1 MEEDSCQDRQENEKA
16 ALMAIYGDQMKLLYD
31 KSDMNLWKPLE
42 CILRLWPPSSQGPQ
56 KMDGPSVD
64 LHICCP
70 HDYPNVLPTIELE
83 HPKKI
88 SFGDTI
94 SLRNELVQL
103 ANLLKGEVMIFE
115 LAQHVEYESF
125 YEEMMY
131 RNQELKESER
141 LKRQAAEE
149 KKLKDIKLKIRSEQQ
164 AVRKALRKKHSGA
177 ELTHLENLPAERRE
191 QAARKQYVPS
201 KVGQG
206 KVVTSNITEEFVPWN
221 FPNGNLSRFKN
232 EFEHIYWLG
241 KGAFGDV
248 IKVRNKLDDGFYA
261 VKRIE
266 LNPCKIQLNKKIT
279 REVKLLS
286 RLNHENVVRYYNSWI
301 EMAAM
306 EDTKST
312 DDSEFERNRK
322 NRAKSPTEKL
332 LSLQNKRDWTIDK
345 ASECTSDDSSS
356 DTWIAFRSGS
366 KSPMQ
371 SSMSALPKS
380 NTNEPSVLP
389 QTPQK
394 TSLHMYIQMEL
405 CEKSTLRIAIDEG
418 LFVEVERVWRLFR
431 EVVEG
436 LCHIHQQGI
445 IHRDLKPVNIFI
457 DHDDHVKIGD
467 FGLATT
473 IIRQRH
479 TAVGV
484 PDNLDVTNNSGTPS
498 SQLGKDISHT
508 GQVGTAFYVAP
519 ELSHT
524 NRKTQYNQKVDTYS
538 LGIIFFEMCHPPVA
552 TSMERCKIMKDI
564 RQVNPVFPSD
574 FPHSPSS
581 HQAHLIRWMLD
592 HDVKSRPSSQE
603 VLQCDI
609 VPPPQLEE
617 AEVKEMVR
625 RTLSNPQSKDYKF
638 LIASC
643 FNQQMPPTLDAT
655 FNVSSWRSNWFV
667 SLAESVSE
675 ILRRIMR
682 GHGAISFLPPLLTPA
697 KDPPES
703 SVSLM
708 TRLGSIVYATFDIR
722 TPFVRFL
729 KHNPSVCHMKRYAI
743 DKIYRER
750 PAGVHPKEVYEC
762 AFDIVTSN
770 SGDLMPEFELIATT
784 WEVLCEFPTVLKKNT
799 VIRLNHSNLVLAI
812 LNYGGL
818 DQEKCEAIAAEL
830 FKTKHS
836 ELEARWDIEAKLR
849 SYGVAENIVTSIIN
863 LISIEGTLREVSSQL
878 EPLTS
883 ISGVFPA
890 LQQLETLINYCQTLE
905 ITCPMIVSLRLI
917 QNSHNYSGIMF
928 QVTYDQLSKQKQVE
942 HVLISGGR
950 YDRLLRDL
958 NAIILPE
965 EVKLDQYVAGFIL
978 SIDKLV
984 TSFNDSEKPNS
995 ADILLCSMGSI
1006 RMTPDRLHLIRDL
1019 WKSGL
1024 KTVYFNSVE
1033 TMEEIQTYCQEMGI
1047 LFVVILKETEP
1058 GFARVRSLAADRFSD
1073 KKIPY
1078 SELMEYIRRMKNKSN
1093 NDLGTISSMVKVRDS
1108 PLITFILTEKLN
1120 PGAKRRYENQVMN
1133 VISPA
1138 LQRLSSSVKIEVLV
1152 IAIENEAF
1160 LFLSLCLDMSAG
1172 NLEINN
1178 FVKRYPRHKKYVQ
1191 KIMNH
1196 FEESKKSPKPPV
1208 LILYSLQENIYK
1220 VLL

>member
-16 ALMAIYGDQMKLLYD
+16 ALMAIYGDQMKLLCD
-31 KSDMNLWKPLE
+31 HDDENLWKPLE
-42 CILRLWPPSSQGPQ
+42 CVLRLWPPSSQGPHR
-56 KMDGPSVD
+56 MDGPSVD
-64 LHICCP
+64 LHISCP
-70 HDYPNVLPTIELE
+70 HDYPDVLPIIELE
-83 HPKKI
+83 HPKKL
-88 SFGDTI
+88 SYGDTE
-94 SLRNELVQL
+94 SLRNDLVQL

-115 LAQHVEYESF
+115 LAQHVENALCSYNKPQYESF
-125 YEEMMY
+125 YEEMIY
-131 RNQELKESER
+131 RKQKLKESEL
-141 LKRQAAEE
+141 LKRQEDEE
-149 KKLKDIKLKIRSEQQ
+149 KKLKDFKLKIQSEQQ
-164 AVRKALRKKHSGA
+164 AVRKALRKKHSVA
-177 ELTHLENLPAERRE
+177 ELTPLENRPAQNVLPLD
-191 QAARKQYVPS
+191 
-201 KVGQG
+201 QG
-206 KVVTSNITEEFVPWN
+206 YKKNYLHSDEAHCNVMSHNSEEFVPWN
-221 FPNGNLSRFKN
+221 IPNSNHSRFKN
-232 EFEHIYWLG
+232 EFEHIKWLG

-261 VKRIE
+261 IKRIE
-266 LNPCKIQLNKKIT
+266 LNPHRTQLNKKIT

-301 EMAAM
+301 EMAAI
-306 EDTKST
+306 EDTNST
-312 DDSEFERNRK
+312 EESESERNHK
-322 NRAKSPTEKL
+322 NRAKSPTEEL
-332 LSLQNKRDWTIDK
+332 LSLQNKRGWTLDK
-345 ASECTSDDSSS
+345 ASECTSDDSSI

-366 KSPMQ
+366 KSPIEP
-371 SSMSALPKS
+371 SETVLPERS
-380 NTNEPSVLP
+380 TNEISVLL
-389 QTPQK
+389 QSPQK

-418 LFVEVERVWRLFR
+418 LYAEVDRVWRLFR
-431 EVVEG
+431 EIVEG

-457 DHDDHVKIGD
+457 GHDDHVKIGD

-484 PDNLDVTNNSGTPS
+484 LDHIDVSGSSGIPS

-552 TSMERCKIMKDI
+552 TSMERCKIMNDI
-564 RQVNPVFPSD
+564 RLLNPVFPSD

-581 HQAHLIRWMLD
+581 HQTHLIKWMLD
-592 HDVKSRPSSQE
+592 HDVKTRPSSQE

-617 AEVKEMVR
+617 AEVKDMVR

-655 FNVSSWRSNWFV
+655 FNVSSWRSSWFM

-675 ILRRIMR
+675 IIRRIMR

-708 TRLGSIVYATFDIR
+708 TRLGSIVYATFDVR

-729 KHNPSVCHMKRYAI
+729 KHNTGVCNMKRYAI

-770 SGDLMPEFELIATT
+770 PGDLMPEFELIATT
-784 WEVLCEFPTVLKKNT
+784 WEILCEFPTVLKKNT

-818 DQEKCEAIAAEL
+818 DRDKCEAIATGL

-836 ELEARWDIEAKLR
+836 ELEARWDIESKLR

-863 LISIEGTLREVSSQL
+863 LISIEGTLREVASQL

-883 ISGVFPA
+883 IPGVCPA
-890 LQQLETLINYCQTLE
+890 LQQLDALINYCQTLE

-928 QVTYDQLSKQKQVE
+928 QVSYDQLSKQKQIE

-950 YDRLLRDL
+950 YDKLLRDF

-965 EVKLDQYVAGFIL
+965 EVKIERYVAGFIL

-984 TSFNDSEKPNS
+984 TSFNDSEKPSS
-995 ADILLCSMGSI
+995 AEVLLCSMGPI

-1024 KTVYFNSVE
+1024 KTVYLNSVK
-1033 TMEEIQTYCQEMGI
+1033 TMEEIQTYCQDMGI
-1047 LFVVILKETEP
+1047 LFVVILKESEP
-1058 GFARVRSLAADRFSD
+1058 GFARVRSLTTDRFSD

-1078 SELMEYIRRMKNKSN
+1078 SELMEYIRRTKNKSTN
-1093 NDLGTISSMVKVRDS
+1093 ELGTISSFVKVRDT

-1120 PGAKRRYENQVMN
+1120 PGVKRRYENQIMN

-1138 LQRLSSSVKIEVLV
+1138 LQRLSSSIKIEVLV

-1172 NLEINN
+1172 ELDINH
-1178 FVKRYPRHKKYVQ
+1178 FVKRLGEYFIIIISFSYLK
-1191 KIMNH
+1191 
-1196 FEESKKSPKPPV
+1196 
-1208 LILYSLQENIYK
+1208 
-1220 VLL
+1220 

>member
-115 LAQHVEYESF
+115 LAQHVENALCSYNKPQYESF

-643 FNQQMPPTLDAT
+643 FNQ
-655 FNVSSWRSNWFV
+655 
-667 SLAESVSE
+667 
-675 ILRRIMR
+675 
-682 GHGAISFLPPLLTPA
+682 
-697 KDPPES
+697 
-703 SVSLM
+703 
-708 TRLGSIVYATFDIR
+708 
-722 TPFVRFL
+722 
-729 KHNPSVCHMKRYAI
+729 
-743 DKIYRER
+743 
-750 PAGVHPKEVYEC
+750 
-762 AFDIVTSN
+762 
-770 SGDLMPEFELIATT
+770 
-784 WEVLCEFPTVLKKNT
+784 
-799 VIRLNHSNLVLAI
+799 
-812 LNYGGL
+812 
-818 DQEKCEAIAAEL
+818 
-830 FKTKHS
+830 
-836 ELEARWDIEAKLR
+836 
-849 SYGVAENIVTSIIN
+849 
-863 LISIEGTLREVSSQL
+863 
-878 EPLTS
+878 
-883 ISGVFPA
+883 
-890 LQQLETLINYCQTLE
+890 
-905 ITCPMIVSLRLI
+905 CPMIVSLRLI